1 MQFLL
6 ANQELRIF
14 YRQKR
19 NHRVLLWHNIL
30 HTWAKCIPCYSYKCT
45 VEPHMCLHR
54 GEQLNHAKSP
64 HLCRIFDSK
73 LKFHILIWLC
83 LNNPSALSHILAP
96 QKIVTFAKSVCWS
109 IDKSMGVYHH
119 VVKRCFCRVPSL
131 PSLTKYSP
139 LFPIDIVIGHV
150 APSSYRHCDRAGSYW
165 HCDWSRR
172 ADADVLH
179 LVEVPAGGWVAALC
193 DF

>member
-1 MQFLL
+1 MVWHVVYNVGANKSHWSQRLPLMAL
-6 ANQELRIF
+6 ALPPERDRRRHLASTAPIIR
-14 YRQKR
+14 
-19 NHRVLLWHNIL
+19 
-30 HTWAKCIPCYSYKCT
+30 
-45 VEPHMCLHR
+45 
-54 GEQLNHAKSP
+54 KSASIIGGFAGGKGHP
-64 HLCRIFDSK
+64 
-73 LKFHILIWLC
+73 
-83 LNNPSALSHILAP
+83 PP
-96 QKIVTFAKSVCWS
+96 PKIVTITKSVCWS

-150 APSSYRHCDRAGSYW
+150 APSSYWHCDRAGSYW
-165 HCDWSRR
+165 HCDRGRR